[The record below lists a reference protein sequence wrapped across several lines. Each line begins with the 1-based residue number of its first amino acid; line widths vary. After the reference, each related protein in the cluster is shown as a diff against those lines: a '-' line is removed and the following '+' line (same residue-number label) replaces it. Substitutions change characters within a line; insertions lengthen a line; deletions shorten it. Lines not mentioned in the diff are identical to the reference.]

1 MLLNIFSS
9 LKTQVFQIHSNLV
22 QLTFASVPFIWTQ
35 FWIIWARWKIR
46 QNRSQ
51 AIMKL
56 KHDAKNRMKTQVFQ
70 IHSNFVQLTNGR
82 NRWHFC
88 NFSVDPVFASK
99 IDLWLGNQIDEFFY
113 TNWVL
118 YSYLVLQSFRVTQI
132 KLSKTYEKGQKICG
146 KSWKKYF
153 TGYVL
158 KILIWR
164 CL

>member
-1 MLLNIFSS
+1 M
-9 LKTQVFQIHSNLV
+9 KTQVFQIHSNLV
-22 QLTFASVPFIWTQ
+22 QLTFGSVPFIWTQ
-35 FWIIWARWKIR
+35 FWIIWAWWKIR

-99 IDLWLGNQIDEFFY
+99 IDLWLGNQIDEFFS

-118 YSYLVLQSFRVTQI
+118 YSFLVTLYSSSVALISNWKRENDR
-132 KLSKTYEKGQKICG
+132 SKNRYPTFIQVFYALNLG
-146 KSWKKYF
+146 
-153 TGYVL
+153 L
-158 KILIWR
+158 
-164 CL
+164 